1 MDTVACKVCKEL
13 CVCGRAGVCK
23 RIFLCG
29 SLLFSAS
36 YKYFLM
42 FAAASCIPSCIL
54 SCIPSPG
61 PLLQIQTRRMDFN
74 KTFTAA
80 DLSCA
85 WLYAAPPTTRVRKT
99 LCSVG
104 ILMKLNPISYYI
116 YSFEAEGLVM
126 PSIICNTVPMITHNT
141 FHPL

>member
-42 FAAASCIPSCIL
+42 FAAASCIPS
-54 SCIPSPG
+54 PG
-61 PLLQIQTRRMDFN
+61 PLLQIQTRRMDFS
-74 KTFTAA
+74 KTFTAS

-85 WLYAAPPTTRVRKT
+85 WLYAAPPSTRVHKT
-99 LCSVG
+99 LYSVG
-104 ILMKLNPISYYI
+104 ILMKLISYL
-116 YSFEAEGLVM
+116 LV
-126 PSIICNTVPMITHNT
+126 
-141 FHPL
+141 